1 LNIQAA
7 LNEKALIALAK
18 SQLTDPKNIGRE
30 RNELVRGGMDSCGQL
45 DLRRLKKWVLTML
58 LCSAN
63 GICAI
68 CSIPTKNLTTRL
80 GRTYLCQGRA
90 EAMPVLGGLHHQYFR
105 A

>member
-1 LNIQAA
+1 
-7 LNEKALIALAK
+7 
-18 SQLTDPKNIGRE
+18 
-30 RNELVRGGMDSCGQL
+30 
-45 DLRRLKKWVLTML
+45 ML

-80 GRTYLCQGRA
+80 GRTYLCTMHLSLQKDAPIPRAVQTAGRTL
-90 EAMPVLGGLHHQYFR
+90 AMPVLGGLRHQYFR